1 MSIPKPQ
8 TITIKRDWRK
18 CYNTIDRN
26 YQDEKSRLEEESGQK
41 KWIQN
46 AQAKFITPFINQSE
60 QQLATN
66 PQNYEQEQ
74 KENEKYIK
82 YRGGKI

>member
-1 MSIPKPQ
+1 MSISKPQ
-8 TITIKRDWRK
+8 TITKNRSWRK

-26 YQDEKSRLEEESGQK
+26 YQNEKSCLEEEPRQK

-46 AQAKFITPFINQSE
+46 VTAEFITPFINQSK
-60 QQLATN
+60 QQLTTN

-74 KENEKYIK
+74 KEIEKYIK
-82 YRGGKI
+82 YRGGQI